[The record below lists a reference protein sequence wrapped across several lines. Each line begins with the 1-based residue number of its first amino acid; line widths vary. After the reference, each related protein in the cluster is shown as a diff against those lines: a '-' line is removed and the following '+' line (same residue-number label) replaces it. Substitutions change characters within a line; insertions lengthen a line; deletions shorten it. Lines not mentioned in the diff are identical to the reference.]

1 MPVRTV
7 AAALLLTMLAAA
19 STPALSPEEARR
31 LFDEANELFRQ
42 ANELS
47 LRDPNAA
54 VELYQRAALRYE
66 RLVRAGG
73 IRNGKL
79 FYNLG
84 NAYFKAQDIGRAIL
98 NYRRAERYIPGDPN
112 LQQNLAYVRSRL
124 QDRFE
129 PEQRTQVLRTLLFFH
144 YDFSPGLRVALLAL
158 FSGLFWALAAV
169 RLFRR
174 EWAPGWALAALA
186 VAGVLMLGSLAVE
199 ATAAEPVEGVILSPQ
214 VVARKGD
221 GESYEPSFTEPL
233 HAGTE
238 FRLLEERNGW
248 YRIELPDGRTC
259 WIPTNAAGLVPRI

>member
-1 MPVRTV
+1 MKLMI
-7 AAALLLTMLAAA
+7 AALLVLATAV
-19 STPALSPEEARR
+19 PARPLAQDDARR
-31 LFDEANELFRQ
+31 LFAEANELFRQ

-66 RLVRAGG
+66 RIVRDGG

-84 NAYFKAQDIGRAIL
+84 NAYFKAQDLGRAIL

-112 LQQNLAYVRSRL
+112 LRQNLAYARSRL

-129 PEQRTQVLRTLLFFH
+129 QEQRTQVLRTLLFFH
-144 YDFSPGLRVALLAL
+144 YDFPPGLRMTLLAV
-158 FSGLFWALAAV
+158 FSGLFWGLAAL

-174 EWAPGWALAALA
+174 QWAPGWALGGLA
-186 VAGVLMLGSLAVE
+186 IAGLLMLGSLVVE
-199 ATAAEPVEGVILSPQ
+199 ATAVQPVEGVILSPQ
-214 VVARKGD
+214 VTARKGD

-248 YRIELPDGRTC
+248 YRVELPDGRTC
-259 WIPTNAAGLVPRI
+259 WIPEEAAGLVPRI

>member
-1 MPVRTV
+1 MRIP
-7 AAALLLTMLAAA
+7 AAALSVLLAAA
-19 STPALSPEEARR
+19 PALALSQQEAKR
-31 LFDEANELFRQ
+31 LFQEANELFRE

-66 RLVRAGG
+66 RLVRDGG

-112 LQQNLAYVRSRL
+112 LEQNLAYVRSRL

-129 PEQRTQVLRTLLFFH
+129 AEQRTQVLRTLLFFH
-144 YDFSPGLRVALLAL
+144 YDFPPGLRLALLAV
-158 FSGLFWALAAV
+158 FSGLFWGLAAV

-186 VAGVLMLGSLAVE
+186 AAGLLMLGSLAAE

-238 FRLLEERNGW
+238 FRLIEERNGW

-259 WIPTNAAGLVPRI
+259 WIPTDAAGLVPRI

>member
-1 MPVRTV
+1 MRAL
-7 AAALLLTMLAAA
+7 AAALLAMALAAPTA
-19 STPALSPEEARR
+19 PALPQEEARR
-31 LFDEANELFRQ
+31 LFDEANELFRE

-129 PEQRTQVLRTLLFFH
+129 PAQRTQVLRTLLFFH
-144 YDFSPGLRVALLAL
+144 YDFPPGVRAALLAV
-158 FSGLFWALAAV
+158 FSGLFWGLAAV

-174 EWAPGWALAALA
+174 EWAPGWALAVLGA
-186 VAGVLMLGSLAVE
+186 AGLLMLGSLAVE
-199 ATAAEPVEGVILSPQ
+199 AAAAGPAEGVILSPQ

-221 GESYEPSFTEPL
+221 GASYEPSFTEPL

-248 YRIELPDGRTC
+248 FRIELPDGRTC
-259 WIPTNAAGLVPRI
+259 WIPEDAAELVARL